1 MQVLKMSE
9 TNIQTAWQVLP
20 PPAAS
25 KYYAFWM
32 PSHASI
38 DLIKGLKQDTLGLLS
53 LHFLWLRAVAKG
65 LVCPPTST
73 PPNSKENQ
81 NQITSEYHTM

>member
-1 MQVLKMSE
+1 MQVLKMSRDE
-9 TNIQTAWQVLP
+9 YSNCLAGIASP
-20 PPAAS
+20 EAS